1 MGQRS
6 DPDQT
11 LVRMP
16 SLRAIRSFVAA
27 AKYQSFTR
35 AAEALCVTQAAI
47 SRQIRELEDHL
58 GTELFIRTGR
68 SVKLSADGM
77 VFYDAAQL
85 SFINISQAAERLRS
99 KNRPRQTLT
108 ICCSPAFASLC
119 LQDRLP
125 DFFYANPEI
134 ELRLVAT
141 QDFLVMESSLRPD
154 VFITKMAHVRSWYSS
169 DRLFHDVI
177 YPVCSPQYLDEHPRL
192 RDLRSL
198 READLLDL
206 SPYGRSQLAEHIDW
220 AVWLAFHGIDLR
232 ERTHSGRRLFSS
244 NDYNLLV
251 QMTLQHQGLTLG
263 WNHLVAHLV
272 ANGSLVRPIE
282 EEVVHKERC
291 HFLNIREDNENNEAC
306 TRFRDWIL
314 QEFAD

>member
-1 MGQRS
+1 MFQHS
-6 DPDQT
+6 YPDQT

-16 SLRAIRSFVAA
+16 SLRAIKSFVAA

-68 SVKLSADGM
+68 SVKLSADGV

-99 KNRPRQTLT
+99 KYRPRQTLT
-108 ICCSPAFASLC
+108 ICCSPAFATLW

-125 DFFYANPEI
+125 NFFQMHPDI

-141 QDFLVMESSLRPD
+141 QDFLAMESSLRPD
-154 VFITKMAHVRSWYSS
+154 VFITKMEHVRSWYSS

-177 YPVCSPQYLDEHPRL
+177 YPVCSPQYLQEHPKL
-192 RDLRSL
+192 QDMSSL
-198 READLLDL
+198 REVDLLDL

-220 AVWLAFHGIDLR
+220 AVWLAFHGVDLG
-232 ERTHSGRRLFSS
+232 ERTHTGQRLFSS
-244 NDYNLLV
+244 NDYALLV
-251 QMTLQHQGLTLG
+251 QLAIQHQGVTLG
-263 WNHLVAHLV
+263 WDHLVSHLI
-272 ANGSLVRPIE
+272 ADGSLVRPIAQ
-282 EEVVHKERC
+282 EVVHTERC
-291 HFLNIREDNENNEAC
+291 HFLNIRADNENSEAC
-306 TRFRDWIL
+306 TRLREWML
-314 QEFAD
+314 KEFSN